1 MTSSNRLSYIT
12 GLDGIR
18 AVAVMA
24 VLFYHAN
31 APWALGG
38 FLGVETFFVL
48 SGFLITSLLLS
59 EWQSTGTISLRNF
72 WLRRARPPVIAG
84 GLAIAGDPARRG
96 DHLCAGCAATFERG
110 YSGCLILYNELGVH
124 CSRSPLL

>member
-12 GLDGIR
+12 GPDGIR

-31 APWALGG
+31 SPWALGG

-48 SGFLITSLLLS
+48 SGFLITSLLLV
-59 EWQSTGTISLRNF
+59 EWGINRRDQSQNRLT
-72 WLRRARPPVIAG
+72 ARCPKVVAG
-84 GLAIAGDPARRG
+84 GLAIVTTS
-96 DHLCAGCAATFERG
+96 HLKNVTLSTLPTKFCR
-110 YSGCLILYNELGVH
+110 LW
-124 CSRSPLL
+124 